1 MLMFDGL
8 SFDEL
13 NVLVPNKRSI
23 PFDQYF
29 GEMDLSKEEAQKR
42 IELAEKLEDDFLF
55 VLALLFTMQQYNSV
69 NWERARQEYESRYLQ
84 ALSGYVVITSYIRNY
99 VRNMSYD
106 IMDSTKNHQSEYY
119 YYSPDRA
126 RFMAENESNTTRS
139 YQCNE
144 DALAS
149 GKTMKRWITMRDKR
163 VRETHR
169 EVDGKTIPIGEPFSV
184 GGSILLYPRDFSL
197 GSSSSEVCGCRCSI
211 EYY

>member
-1 MLMFDGL
+1 MFDGL

-13 NVLVPNKRSI
+13 NDLVENKRSM
-23 PFDQYF
+23 PFEQYF
-29 GEMDLSKEEAQKR
+29 GEMELTGDEIQQR
-42 IELAEKLEDDFLF
+42 IELAEKLEDGFLF

-69 NWERARQEYESRYLQ
+69 NWERARQEYENRYLQ
-84 ALSGYVVITSYIRNY
+84 ALSGYVVITPYIRNY

-144 DALAS
+144 DALAE
-149 GKTMKRWITMRDKR
+149 GKTLKKWITMRDKR

-169 EVDGKTIPIGEPFSV
+169 EVDGRVKPIGEPFSV
-184 GGSILLYPRDFSL
+184 GGSLLLYPRDSSL
-197 GSSSSEVCGCRCSI
+197 SASSSEICGCRCSI
-211 EYY
+211 QYY